1 MMMRLRFLAPVVT
14 LVATAAFAQ
23 FSAPHP
29 DLTAI
34 TQYLDLT
41 PAQVQS
47 LETIRQQERTALQ
60 PLIQQLRTAEQ
71 ALRQLMRNDG
81 DPNDIAAAIANIQN
95 IRQQIQQT
103 RATYVTQAQAVLTEH
118 QIRKLQALQAA
129 LNLVPTAREAVM
141 LNLLTPPQG
150 LGTAR
155 AGHGL
160 RHGPGDDSEGR

>member
-1 MMMRLRFLAPVVT
+1 MRLRFLAPVVVT
-14 LVATAAFAQ
+14 LAATAAFAQ
-23 FSAPHP
+23 FLRPQP

-34 TQYLDLT
+34 AQYLDLT

-60 PLIQQLRTAEQ
+60 PFIQQLRTAEQ
-71 ALRQLMRNDG
+71 ALRQLVRNNG
-81 DPNDIAAAIANIQN
+81 DPNAIAAAIANVQN
-95 IRQQIQQT
+95 IRKQIQQT
-103 RATYVTQAQAVLTEH
+103 RATFVTQAQAVLTQH
-118 QIRKLQALQAA
+118 QINKLEALRDA

-150 LGTAR
+150 LGAPG